1 MISKSSPT
9 FKSSYS
15 LHLSLHLL
23 FIFSS
28 LSFSLLFVY
37 CHVIFFLSL
46 SFFLDSFNCKVP
58 SQLVFKWRAIFKGK
72 ILKEFWSRW
81 CLFLCQLKKSYWHI
95 IIFLANKLLV
105 SYHPLQ
111 SWGAKVLFS
120 SYQCLLT
127 SDLVLVCECFNL
139 EWNWQNSVKTFNV
152 KPTQKVK
159 FTLQLLSILFRL
171 FNGFFLHYFSSI
183 FRHGS

>member
-81 CLFLCQLKKSYWHI
+81 CLFLCQLKNSYWHI

-111 SWGAKVLFS
+111 SWAAKVLFS
-120 SYQCLLT
+120 SYQYLLT